1 MTSFRN
7 FDPVAPISDET
18 IARYAGQV
26 PAEVAE
32 TWRRYGAGVVGA
44 DGFFRLVDPAR
55 AAEMLDGVLGF
66 PEGATVLFTTALGD
80 LIAHVNGLF
89 LVVKARWGAID
100 VIEGLSFDELVARI
114 EDPAQRQ
121 SAWEWEPYPAARD
134 RDGVPGFEEC
144 FGFVPLLA
152 LGGPNTADHLQ
163 LGGLWEHLALIVRLA
178 GVPQVR
184 RTIAFD
190 SDQADASGAAGQAGA
205 GASAASTAP
214 VDVVRLVQVGRELFA
229 KLTQNPSLNVIELPD
244 GLGVCL
250 VHAARGGGKIYVA
263 PDESVL
269 FVGSAVDYEAGL
281 GAFRDGVRTPREK
294 FELNGGT
301 R

>member
-1 MTSFRN
+1 MTSFRS

-18 IARYAGQV
+18 VARFAGLV
-26 PAEVAE
+26 PVEVADA
-32 TWRRYGAGVVGA
+32 WRRYGAGLIGA
-44 DGFFRLVDPAR
+44 DGFFRFVDPAR
-55 AAEMLDGVLGF
+55 AAEMLEGVLVL

-80 LIAHVNGLF
+80 LVLHVNGLY

-100 VIEGLSFDELVARI
+100 VIEGIGFDALVAGI
-114 EDPAQRQ
+114 ENPAERD
-121 SAWEWEPYPAARD
+121 AVWEWQPYPAARD

-152 LGGPNTADHLQ
+152 LGGPNTADHLA
-163 LGGLWEHLALIVRLA
+163 LGGLWEHLALIIQLA

-184 RTIAFD
+184 RTIAFGGG
-190 SDQADASGAAGQAGA
+190 ADTSGAAGE
-205 GASAASTAP
+205 P
-214 VDVVRLVQVGRELFA
+214 VPGGVATGGRDRLIEVGRALFA
-229 KLTQNPSLNVIELPD
+229 KLTQNPTLNVIDLPD

-269 FVGSAVDYEAGL
+269 FVGSAVDYDAGL

-294 FELNGGT
+294 FELGGAK
-301 R
+301 

>member
-1 MTSFRN
+1 MTSFRS

-18 IARYAGQV
+18 IARFAGQV
-26 PAEVAE
+26 PAEVVDS
-32 TWRRYGAGVVGA
+32 WRRYGAGLVG
-44 DGFFRLVDPAR
+44 DGYFRLVDPAR
-55 AAEMLDGVLGF
+55 AAEMLDGVLGL
-66 PEGATVLFTTALGD
+66 PEGSTVLFATGLGD
-80 LIAHVNGLF
+80 LIVHANGLYL
-89 LVVKARWGAID
+89 LVKPRWGVLD
-100 VIEGLSFDELVARI
+100 VIEGVGFDELVAHL
-114 EDPAQRQ
+114 ENPAERE

-184 RTIAFD
+184 GVVAFGEG
-190 SDQADASGAAGQAGA
+190 ATDASGAAGAGA
-205 GASAASTAP
+205 GASR
-214 VDVVRLVQVGRELFA
+214 DRLVEVGHELFA
-229 KLTQNPSLNVIELPD
+229 KLTQNATLNVIDLPD
-244 GLGVCL
+244 GLGVCV
-250 VHAARGGGKIYVA
+250 VHVARGGGKIYVA

-269 FVGSAVDYEAGL
+269 FVGSAVDFEAGL

-294 FELNGGT
+294 FDLNGGG